1 MVCSNSEPANFLA
14 RRYKIGGAAFLTV
27 GGYDMP
33 ALAPVEDFAPPPEL
47 TDFEKAVKSET
58 YERGVHFYLD
68 AYRFDDKIWLRF
80 ERYVER
86 LARFACV
93 LTPDFSLYLD
103 MPYPPKINNVW
114 RSRQIGALLQSAG
127 ATVVPTLQWAE
138 RASFD
143 YCFDGLPVGSVVS
156 ISTVGVM
163 RNPLSRKVFLEGFDA
178 AMERLAPSTVLLYG
192 SRPKECD
199 FGSARVVQYANTH
212 YRWADERRKA
222 KKAKKGGR
230 DGK

>member
-1 MVCSNSEPANFLA
+1 
-14 RRYKIGGAAFLTV
+14 
-27 GGYDMP
+27 MP
-33 ALAPVEDFAPPPEL
+33 ALAPLADFAPPPEL

-68 AYRFDDKIWLRF
+68 DYRFDDKIWLRF

-114 RSRQIGALLQSAG
+114 RSRQIGALLQAAG

-222 KKAKKGGR
+222 KKGKRGGR
-230 DGK
+230 DGE

>member
-1 MVCSNSEPANFLA
+1 MVCSNSETANFLA

-33 ALAPVEDFAPPPEL
+33 ALAPVEDFAPPPDL

-68 AYRFDDKIWLRF
+68 DYRFDDKIWLRC

-103 MPYPPKINNVW
+103 MPFGAKVFNVW
-114 RSRQIGALLQSAG
+114 RSRMIGALLQSAG

-222 KKAKKGGR
+222 KKGKKRGR

>member
-1 MVCSNSEPANFLA
+1 M
-14 RRYKIGGAAFLTV
+14 
-27 GGYDMP
+27 
-33 ALAPVEDFAPPPEL
+33 
-47 TDFEKAVKSET
+47 TDFEKAVKNEI
-58 YERGVHFYLD
+58 YDRGVHFYLD
-68 AYRFDDKIWLRF
+68 DYRFDDKIWLRY

-103 MPYPPKINNVW
+103 MPFAAKINNVW
-114 RSRQIGALLQSAG
+114 RSRLIGALLQAAG

-138 RASFD
+138 RASFA

-163 RNPLSRKVFLEGFDA
+163 RNPLSRKV
-178 AMERLAPSTVLLYG
+178 LLYG

-199 FGSARVVQYANTH
+199 FGSAQVIQYANTH
-212 YRWADERRKA
+212 YRWADERRKT
-222 KKAKKGGR
+222 KKGGR
-230 DGK
+230 DGE

>member
-1 MVCSNSEPANFLA
+1 MIFCLNSDIIVANNDRSL
-14 RRYKIGGAAFLTV
+14 RYQRNYKGA
-27 GGYDMP
+27 
-33 ALAPVEDFAPPPEL
+33 
-47 TDFEKAVKSET
+47 
-58 YERGVHFYLD
+58 
-68 AYRFDDKIWLRF
+68 
-80 ERYVER
+80 ERYAER
-86 LARFACV
+86 LTRFACV

-103 MPYPPKINNVW
+103 MPSPVKVNNVW
-114 RSRQIGALLQSAG
+114 RSRLIGALLQAAG

-156 ISTVGVM
+156 ISTVGVT
-163 RNPLSRKVFLEGFDA
+163 RNPKSRKVFREGFDA

-212 YRWADERRKA
+212 YRWATERRKA
-222 KKAKKGGR
+222 KKGGQNGESR
-230 DGK
+230 RVFAARRI

>member
-1 MVCSNSEPANFLA
+1 MACSNSETANFWA
-14 RRYKIGGAAFLTV
+14 RRYKMGGAPFWSV

-33 ALAPVEDFAPPPEL
+33 ALAPVENFTPPTDL
-47 TDFEKAVKSET
+47 LDFEKAVKSKT

-68 AYRFDDKIWLRF
+68 DYRFDDKIWRRY
-80 ERYVER
+80 ERYAER
-86 LARFACV
+86 LTRFACV

-103 MPYPPKINNVW
+103 MPFGAKIYNVW
-114 RSRQIGALLQSAG
+114 RSRMIGALLQTAG

-156 ISTVGVM
+156 ISTVGTM
-163 RNPLSRKVFLEGFDA
+163 RNSLSRKVFLEGFNA

-199 FGSARVVQYANTH
+199 FGSALVVQYANTH
-212 YRWADERRKA
+212 YRWVDERR
-222 KKAKKGGR
+222 KAKKGGR

>member
-1 MVCSNSEPANFLA
+1 
-14 RRYKIGGAAFLTV
+14 
-27 GGYDMP
+27 
-33 ALAPVEDFAPPPEL
+33 
-47 TDFEKAVKSET
+47 
-58 YERGVHFYLD
+58 
-68 AYRFDDKIWLRF
+68 
-80 ERYVER
+80 
-86 LARFACV
+86 
-93 LTPDFSLYLD
+93 
-103 MPYPPKINNVW
+103 
-114 RSRQIGALLQSAG
+114 LQTAG

-163 RNPLSRKVFLEGFDA
+163 RNRLSRKAFFDGFDA
-178 AMERLAPSTVLLYG
+178 AMERWAPSTVLLYG

-222 KKAKKGGR
+222 KKGGR
-230 DGK
+230 DGR

>member
-1 MVCSNSEPANFLA
+1 MGDKGKQGICVNGPIQC
-14 RRYKIGGAAFLTV
+14 LTL
-27 GGYDMP
+27 GTLSGKYDMP
-33 ALAPVEDFAPPPEL
+33 ALAPLANFAPPPEL

-68 AYRFDDKIWLRF
+68 DYRFDDKIWLRF

-114 RSRQIGALLQSAG
+114 RSRQIGALLQAAG

-163 RNPLSRKVFLEGFDA
+163 RNSLSRKVFLEGFDA

-199 FGSARVVQYANTH
+199 FGAARVVQYNRRA
-212 YRWADERRKA
+212 AERRKA

-230 DGK
+230 DGE

>member
-1 MVCSNSEPANFLA
+1 ML
-14 RRYKIGGAAFLTV
+14 
-27 GGYDMP
+27 
-33 ALAPVEDFAPPPEL
+33 
-47 TDFEKAVKSET
+47 DFEKSAESEA

-68 AYRFDDKIWLRF
+68 DYRFDDKIWLRF

-86 LARFACV
+86 LTGFACV

-103 MPYPPKINNVW
+103 MPRPVKIYNVW
-114 RSRQIGALLQSAG
+114 RSRQIGALLQAAG

-156 ISTVGVM
+156 ISTVGTR
-163 RNPLSRKVFLEGFDA
+163 RNPLSRKFFLEGFNA

-192 SRPKECD
+192 ARPKECD
-199 FGSARVVQYANTH
+199 FGSARVVQYPNTH
-212 YRWADERRKA
+212 FDWADERRKA
-222 KKAKKGGR
+222 KNAKKGGR
-230 DGK
+230 SGK

>member
-1 MVCSNSEPANFLA
+1 MVRLNSEAARFLA
-14 RRYKIGGAAFLTV
+14 RRYKADVASCLTV
-27 GGYDMP
+27 GKYETP
-33 ALAPVEDFAPPPEL
+33 ALALVADFAPPTDL
-47 TDFEKAVKSET
+47 TDFEKAVKSKT

-68 AYRFDDKIWLRF
+68 DYRFDDKIWLRF

-86 LARFACV
+86 LTRFACV

-103 MPYPPKINNVW
+103 MPFPAKLFNVW
-114 RSRQIGALLQSAG
+114 RSRQIGALLQASG

-163 RNPLSRKVFLEGFDA
+163 RNRLSRKAFFDGFDA
-178 AMERLAPSTVLLYG
+178 AMERLAPLTVLLYG

-199 FGSARVVQYANTH
+199 FGSARGVQYANTH

-222 KKAKKGGR
+222 KKGGR
-230 DGK
+230 DGE

>member
-1 MVCSNSEPANFLA
+1 MVRLNSEAAKFLA
-14 RRYKIGGAAFLTV
+14 RRYKAGVAGCLSV
-27 GGYDMP
+27 GKYGMP
-33 ALAPVEDFAPPPEL
+33 ALAPVEDFAPPSEL

-68 AYRFDDKIWLRF
+68 DYRFDDKIWLSF

-114 RSRQIGALLQSAG
+114 RSRQIGALLQAAG

-163 RNPLSRKVFLEGFDA
+163 RNSLSRKVFIEGFDA

-212 YRWADERRKA
+212 YRWADERRKT
-222 KKAKKGGR
+222 KKGGR